1 RPQRRA
7 GSVLLWHQRPR
18 APSTIADRRRTRCRQ
33 PEGSGPFN
41 RTAHDGVLQ
50 ALGADVLEAR
60 LLVHRAGP
68 VVDERVV
75 HPLLADLVRVP
86 FDDAA
91 AERGDLL
98 QRTGESHL
106 GVALAAEALVDE
118 DAGDAEVGYEVGF
131 GEVLLAVLDVRQLI
145 RGAVVGPRDRLVAD
159 DHQRHVSLSGLD
171 QLLLERAAS
180 FVARPS
186 SGAVV
191 EVGAPA
197 TAEDAVVTLY
207 QPGERLPRFCGQRL
221 NRVATFHVA
230 GNLAPQ

>member
-50 ALGADVLEAR
+50 ALGADVLEAC
-60 LLVHRAGP
+60 LLVHRASP

-86 FDDAA
+86 LDDAA
-91 AERGDLL
+91 AERGNLL
-98 QRTGESHL
+98 QRTGESHF

-145 RGAVVGPRDRLVAD
+145 RGAVVGPGDGLVVD
-159 DHQRHVSLSGLD
+159 DHQRSVSLSGLD
-171 QLLLERAAS
+171 QLLLERAAAL
-180 FVARPS
+180 VARPS

-197 TAEDAVVTLY
+197 PTEDAVVALH
-207 QPGERLPRFCGQRL
+207 QPGECLPGLRSQGHD
-221 NRVATFHVA
+221 RVAGLH
-230 GNLAPQ
+230 GG